1 MASIL
6 TCSANQSIRAERNS
20 NPLSDEQIVK
30 ISIGHDTVSHM
41 SREEAAQLAA
51 ELLNAA
57 GVEPAATEVA
67 A

>member
-6 TCSANQSIRAERNS
+6 TCIAGMVIRAERDAYAFN
-20 NPLSDEQIVK
+20 DDQRVK
-30 ISIGHDTVSHM
+30 IRIGNDITIFM

-57 GVEPAATEVA
+57 GVEPAEVA